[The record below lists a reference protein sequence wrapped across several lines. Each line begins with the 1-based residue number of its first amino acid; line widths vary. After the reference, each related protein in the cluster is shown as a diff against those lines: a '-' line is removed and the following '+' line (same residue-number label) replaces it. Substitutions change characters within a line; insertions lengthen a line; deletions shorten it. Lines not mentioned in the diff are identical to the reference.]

1 LLKPRFLIYST
12 RLLVACVAC
21 VALILGSPA
30 VAGLAA
36 PLHVVPG
43 HAVTIPAGGTG
54 TIQVQAISIRPG
66 SNLSTAALP
75 LAPQPLAAD
84 RVRTALFYGIDWG
97 YTESAPYQVALAV
110 WWVQDSNWLSSEH
123 VAAER
128 IGTAAVSAA
137 GTPSWN
143 PDGTNL
149 LNLVQ
154 SGQASISPLTLAP
167 SAQNSSLGN
176 GTVQVTNNSIN
187 NLTVYLPYGTVFG
200 GPQSQ
205 ALVWATG
212 PGIPA
217 PQATPTAASQ
227 ATATSASSTST
238 PEPPAPSAIPTE
250 SRKGGGQPPPATT
263 EPAPASQ
270 SKGKPSPAPS
280 NTPAPPP
287 PPDTPTPLPPA
298 TATTPPPPPPPA
310 ATDTPSSAPADAPS
324 TTKQGG
330 SSSGTQGEST
340 QPTSPLQQ
348 PASQPPDT
356 KGEQDSE
363 SAQAPTGDAGDAQAG
378 TSAQEAQA
386 PAGGTSAIQPGG
398 KVYGPPLPP
407 TATPTQANGFPEP
420 VTTTFVP
427 QAIDTSE
434 PSTLAPNPQT
444 TSEVPVPP
452 AQSTNEVPVPIVTNV
467 PTTGPIATEEVK
479 EIPPTGDGNT
489 DVPPAVESVPTPAPT
504 PAPPPTNNDG
514 PAIDAT
520 TGGATGDTAAG
531 GSASTTEG
539 TPPQTN
545 PATGGG
551 RSDLPMW
558 LGFASALMVLGGW
571 ALRRTGRAPAPAQ
584 ARTEQ

>member
-1 LLKPRFLIYST
+1 MLKPRFLTYST
-12 RLLVACVAC
+12 QLLLACVAC

-36 PLHVVPG
+36 PLHAVPG

-54 TIQVQAISIRPG
+54 TIQVQAISLRPG
-66 SNLSTAALP
+66 SNLGADALP
-75 LAPQPLAAD
+75 LATQAYAAD

-128 IGTAAVSAA
+128 IGTAAVSAV

-149 LNLVQ
+149 LSLVQ
-154 SGQASISPLTLAP
+154 SGQASISPLTLTP
-167 SAQNSSLGN
+167 SAQNPSLGS
-176 GTVQVTNNSIN
+176 GTLQITNNSIN

-200 GPQSQ
+200 GPQAQ

-217 PQATPTAASQ
+217 PEATPTGASQ
-227 ATATSASSTST
+227 ATATPALPTNT
-238 PEPPAPSAIPTE
+238 PEPLAPSATPTE
-250 SRKGGGQPPPATT
+250 PRKGGGQPPPATT
-263 EPAPASQ
+263 EPAPTSQ
-270 SKGKPSPAPS
+270 SKSKPSPAPS

-298 TATTPPPPPPPA
+298 TAIVPPPPPA
-310 ATDTPSSAPADAPS
+310 PTDTPSSDPADAS
-324 TTKQGG
+324 SATKQDG

-340 QPTSPLQQ
+340 QPASPPQAT
-348 PASQPPDT
+348 PQPPDT
-356 KGEQDSE
+356 KGEQDSA
-363 SAQAPTGDAGDAQAG
+363 SAPAPTGDAGDTQAG
-378 TSAQEAQA
+378 STSAL
-386 PAGGTSAIQPGG
+386 QPDG

-434 PSTLAPNPQT
+434 PGTLAPNPQT

-452 AQSTNEVPVPIVTNV
+452 AQSTNEVPVPILTNV

-479 EIPPTGDGNT
+479 ESPPTGDGNT

-504 PAPPPTNNDG
+504 PVPPPTNNDG
-514 PAIDAT
+514 PAIDVT
-520 TGGATGDTAAG
+520 TGGATGDTTAG

-551 RSDLPMW
+551 RSDLPVW

-571 ALRRTGRAPAPAQ
+571 ALRRTGRAPATAP